1 MNTEMAAVSG
11 YKTLPLSMLQE
22 SSTNPRR
29 TFEPTKLVELAHSLS
44 VHGLIQPI
52 TVRPMGEAYEI
63 VAGARRF
70 RAAQIAELP
79 AVPVRILDLSDAE
92 TIEIQIIENSQR
104 QDVHPY
110 EEAAGY
116 QRLLDLPGYTVEALV
131 QKTGRSQ
138 SHIYARLTL
147 LALIPDVATAF
158 QEERITASHANLIAR
173 LPADRQADAF
183 EQCWRKDYQ
192 DKEPHLLPA
201 KNVAAWIQA
210 NLYLP
215 LAAAPFD
222 REDPTLN
229 PAMGA
234 CTTCPR
240 RSGFNTSLFCDVQG
254 DQCLDGACYQTKVAN
269 HLDRE
274 IAARPGL
281 VQIEEGWRRASEQKP
296 DAVKRGLY
304 REIDTPTENPD
315 AEPVSP
321 CEAAKPALIVYGPH
335 VGTFLTVCTDNRC
348 PVHDPRQA
356 ADRAANPLPTVE
368 APTEDETEEQTA
380 ARKADYEQ
388 RQAEYKADQERREAA
403 RQEEENRRQKEYEA
417 EQERRT
423 KQQKKRTATF
433 ERIIQN
439 APPVF
444 TATHLRVLLR
454 ALVNMDPYTFADDL
468 AVEMNGDD
476 ENDRR
481 SAEEVL
487 LTAIDGLAD
496 DKLTG
501 FALHLALAGHRSI
514 PKEGEND
521 HLAEAEA
528 AFTPKEKP
536 APAKSA
542 GKKLALVKPK
552 KATATVATKKPAKKT
567 TKAA

>member
-1 MNTEMAAVSG
+1 MNTEMAAISG

-29 TFEPTKLVELAHSLS
+29 TFEPSKLVELAHSLS

-138 SHIYARLTL
+138 SHIYARLAL

-201 KNVAAWIQA
+201 KNLAAWIQA

-222 REDPTLN
+222 REDPSLN
-229 PAMGA
+229 PTAGA

-254 DQCLDGACYQTKVAN
+254 DQC
-269 HLDRE
+269 
-274 IAARPGL
+274 
-281 VQIEEGWRRASEQKP
+281 
-296 DAVKRGLY
+296 
-304 REIDTPTENPD
+304 
-315 AEPVSP
+315 
-321 CEAAKPALIVYGPH
+321 
-335 VGTFLTVCTDNRC
+335 
-348 PVHDPRQA
+348 
-356 ADRAANPLPTVE
+356 
-368 APTEDETEEQTA
+368 
-380 ARKADYEQ
+380 
-388 RQAEYKADQERREAA
+388 
-403 RQEEENRRQKEYEA
+403 
-417 EQERRT
+417 
-423 KQQKKRTATF
+423 
-433 ERIIQN
+433 
-439 APPVF
+439 
-444 TATHLRVLLR
+444 
-454 ALVNMDPYTFADDL
+454 
-468 AVEMNGDD
+468 
-476 ENDRR
+476 
-481 SAEEVL
+481 
-487 LTAIDGLAD
+487 
-496 DKLTG
+496 KLCG
-501 FALHLALAGHRSI
+501 IR
-514 PKEGEND
+514 
-521 HLAEAEA
+521 
-528 AFTPKEKP
+528 
-536 APAKSA
+536 
-542 GKKLALVKPK
+542 
-552 KATATVATKKPAKKT
+552 ATASIFRWLGVVRIST
-567 TKAA
+567 

>member
-52 TVRPMGEAYEI
+52 TVRPMGDAYEI

-70 RAAQIAELP
+70 RAAQIAELA
-79 AVPVRILDLSDAE
+79 AVPVRILDLSDE
-92 TIEIQIIENSQR
+92 QTLEVQIIENSQR

-116 QRLLDLPGYTVEALV
+116 QRLLDLPGYTVEGLV

-147 LALIPDVATAF
+147 LALISEVATAF

-173 LPADRQADAF
+173 LPVDRQADAF

-192 DKEPHLLPA
+192 DREPHLLPA

-210 NLYLP
+210 NLYLS
-215 LAAAPFD
+215 LSAAPFD
-222 REDPTLN
+222 REDPSLN
-229 PAMGA
+229 PAAGA

-254 DQCLDGACYQTKVAN
+254 DQCLDSLCYQTKIAN

-281 VQIEEGWRRASEQKP
+281 VQIEEGWRRANEQKP
-296 DAVKRGLY
+296 DAVRRGFY
-304 REIDTPTENPD
+304 REIEPSVDNPD
-315 AEPVSP
+315 AEPTSP
-321 CEAAKPALIVYGPH
+321 CEAAKSALIVYGQH
-335 VGTFLTVCTDNRC
+335 VGTFLTVCIDNRC

-356 ADRAANPLPTVE
+356 QDRATIPRPTV
-368 APTEDETEEQTA
+368 APPTEDETEEQTA

-388 RQAEYKADQERREAA
+388 RQAEYKAEQERKETA
-403 RQEEENRRQKEYEA
+403 RQAEEERRAKEYNA
-417 EQERRT
+417 EQERRA
-423 KQQKKRTATF
+423 KQQKKRAAAF

-444 TATHLRVLLR
+444 SASHLRILLR

-468 AVEMNGDD
+468 AVELNGDN
-476 ENDRR
+476 ENDQR
-481 SAEEVL
+481 SAEDVL
-487 LTAIDGLAD
+487 LTTIDGLAD
-496 DKLTG
+496 NKLTG
-501 FALHLALAGHRSI
+501 FTLQFALAGHRGI
-514 PKEGEND
+514 PKEGEAD
-521 HLAEAEA
+521 YLAEAEA
-528 AFTPKEKP
+528 AFVPKGTV
-536 APAKSA
+536 APAKRTP
-542 GKKLALVKPK
+542 KKMALVRK
-552 KATATVATKKPAKKT
+552 TKKPSASKKSTKKT
-567 TKAA
+567 AKAA